1 MNLFD
6 LFVAALV
13 VTGAAGGYRLGFLAR
28 ALSWAGL
35 AVGLLLTVRFL
46 PDLVALVPLPAEG
59 VDANARLLVAIGVLL
74 IGSFL
79 GQAIGLLMGTQAH
92 LAVPP
97 AGRPLDRVG
106 GALAGGFGV
115 LVAVWLLLPTF
126 AEVPGTVSRQARSS
140 LIAQRLDAAT
150 PQPPDTLRALRRLV
164 GDTQFP
170 DVFAGLRPAPDL
182 GPPPADSGL
191 GADLAGSVAG
201 STYRVEGEACGRLQ
215 EGSGFVA
222 QPGVVVT
229 NAHVV
234 AGQDATELIAV
245 DGSRT
250 PAQVVVFDPDTDL
263 AVLTSSV
270 RGAPLP
276 IGVSGE
282 GTRGAVFGYPGGGS
296 LELSPFEVRQQVQ
309 AVGRDLYGNGPTRR
323 QVLIV
328 SSRLAPGDSGAAL
341 VDGRGSVVG
350 VAFAIAPDRP
360 DTAYALHV
368 DELREALAAPRARA
382 DTGPCLR

>member
-13 VTGAAGGYRLGFLAR
+13 IAGAAGGYRLGFLTR

-35 AVGLLLTVRFL
+35 AVGLLLTIRFL
-46 PDLVALVPLPAEG
+46 PDLVGLVPLPAE
-59 VDANARLLVAIGVLL
+59 DPNARLLVAIGVLL
-74 IGSFL
+74 IGAFL
-79 GQAIGLLMGTQAH
+79 GQGLGLLIGTQAH
-92 LAVPP
+92 LAIPT

-106 GALAGGFGV
+106 GAVAGGLGV

-140 LIAQRLDAAT
+140 SIAQTLDAVT
-150 PQPPDTLRALRRLV
+150 PQPPDTLEALRRLV
-164 GDTQFP
+164 GNTQFP
-170 DVFAGLRPAPDL
+170 DVFAALRPAPDL

-191 GADLAGSVAG
+191 SADLARSVAA
-201 STYRVEGEACGRLQ
+201 STYRIEGEACGRLQ

-222 QPGVVVT
+222 APGVVVT

-245 DGSRT
+245 DGSRA
-250 PAQVVVFDPDTDL
+250 PAQVVMFDPDTDL
-263 AVLTSSV
+263 AVLTSGV
-270 RGAPLP
+270 GASALP
-276 IGVSGE
+276 IGRSEVGVQ
-282 GTRGAVFGYPGGGS
+282 GAVFGYPGGGS
-296 LELSPFEVRQQVQ
+296 LEMSPFQVREDVQ
-309 AVGRDLYGNGPTRR
+309 AVGRDLYGNGPIRR
-323 QVLIV
+323 QVLIL

-341 VDGRGSVVG
+341 VDGTGSVVG
-350 VAFAIAPDRP
+350 VAFAIAPDRSG
-360 DTAYALHV
+360 TAYALHV
-368 DELREALAAPRARA
+368 DELREALAAPRAPA